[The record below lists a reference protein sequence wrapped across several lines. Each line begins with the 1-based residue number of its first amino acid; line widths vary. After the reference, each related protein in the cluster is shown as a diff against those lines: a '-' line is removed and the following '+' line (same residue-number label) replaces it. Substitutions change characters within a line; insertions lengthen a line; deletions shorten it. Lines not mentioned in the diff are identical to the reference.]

1 MSNLHLL
8 SNIRDGLYSEKKCAS
23 KLVRDDLRNKLHLS
37 LVNFLIMRKQLINIQ
52 IKFKLSLEKKS
63 CVISS
68 IYILKYLAPW
78 TTFITFSMNRFLNIL
93 LFMFWVFHDAPVK
106 TFCTQRFI
114 SFSPKFKTLFLN
126 LIPIVAQQFF

>member
-1 MSNLHLL
+1 MFWV
-8 SNIRDGLYSEKKCAS
+8 ICTYFPTFAMVYSEKKCAS
-23 KLVRDDLRNKLHLS
+23 KLVSDDLRNKLHLS

-114 SFSPKFKTLFLN
+114 SFSPKFKTLFKFDTYN
-126 LIPIVAQQFF
+126 